1 MSLALLMAIT
11 ILQADAAALPAP
23 DASATAR
30 PAASDAAAAAQAAPP
45 GSTETEDVPTGA
57 PTDDYGFVSWCY
69 GALDEYLAIYP
80 RIIPDLKDID
90 KTFGSPVHEDVPY
103 AKDAVL
109 EHKALDRFAAA
120 MRATEKASSQP
131 IADQG
136 QADVAQGR
144 GIWAKVEVLPSR
156 QLADAWL
163 FWGVPVRCETTAKS
177 LSNRARET
185 HASN

>member
-1 MSLALLMAIT
+1 MSMALLMALA
-11 ILQADAAALPAP
+11 ILQADAAAAQPPAP
-23 DASATAR
+23 DA
-30 PAASDAAAAAQAAPP
+30 QAAPAAQ
-45 GSTETEDVPTGA
+45 SETEDVPAGA

-69 GALDEYLAIYP
+69 GALDEYLTIYP
-80 RIIPDLKDID
+80 KVLPDLKDID
-90 KTFGSPVHEDVPY
+90 KTFGSPVQEDVPY
-103 AKDAVL
+103 AKDVAL

-120 MRATEKASSQP
+120 MQAAQKASPQP

-136 QADVAQGR
+136 QAAVAQGR
-144 GIWAKVEVLPSR
+144 GIWAKVEALPSR

-177 LSNRARET
+177 LTQHPQET